1 MEVGEEGSRVFSLCR
16 DPGRG
21 CHQEGPVSP
30 AEPQQSPDSHQAL
43 GTSAPVS
50 QLQRP
55 SPGPPAKTTR
65 ASSWG
70 VEAEK
75 GFPKADAE
83 RHPDL
88 RLGPLCC
95 PETRTLEAPPSF
107 RLAPLSPPRS
117 LLGSTWPTGQRSR
130 AGGALRGLGSHQPS
144 PVLVLPLVQGLAATA
159 HLQSP
164 VSHKYLVG
172 RGCWQGHLALPG
184 GCSHEDREGPR
195 PWSKAAAGGGGVVAP
210 APSPWAEG
218 HPGHTPS

>member
-1 MEVGEEGSRVFSLCR
+1 MVVLEVGEEGSRVFSLCR

-43 GTSAPVS
+43 DTSAPVS

-117 LLGSTWPTGQRSR
+117 LLGSTWPTGTEKPGRR
-130 AGGALRGLGSHQPS
+130 CPAGSGESPLSPAIACPGSPTSAGLGRDRPPAEPCFTQIPGGEGALAGTLGTARW
-144 PVLVLPLVQGLAATA
+144 LLP
-159 HLQSP
+159 
-164 VSHKYLVG
+164 
-172 RGCWQGHLALPG
+172 
-184 GCSHEDREGPR
+184 
-195 PWSKAAAGGGGVVAP
+195 
-210 APSPWAEG
+210 
-218 HPGHTPS
+218 